1 MMPNEANLVK
11 ELVLITVIVDCGKG
25 SRVLRI
31 ARDNEVS
38 GGTVL
43 MADGTIRHGLLNFLG
58 ITDTRKEMIMMAAE
72 SESANHAL
80 KALDRELEFSK
91 PNHGIAYMTQLCSVT
106 GAASLDCRAEDED
119 GEGEGEYMY
128 QVINAIV
135 DKGRAEEVIEAASD
149 AGAKGGTIINARG
162 AGIHETR
169 RVFAIDI
176 EPEKEIVMIL
186 AKNELVDG
194 IIQSINERLEMDK
207 PGNGI
212 IFVQRAIKTFG
223 LYE

>member
-1 MMPNEANLVK
+1 MPNEANLIK
-11 ELVLITVIVDCGKG
+11 ELVLITIIVDCGKG

-58 ITDTRKEMIMMAAE
+58 ITDTRKEIIMMAAE
-72 SESANHAL
+72 RESADHAL

-91 PNHGIAYMTQLCSVT
+91 LNHGIAYMTQLCKVT
-106 GAASLDCRAEDED
+106 GAASLDCKAEDED
-119 GEGEGEYMY
+119 GEGEYMY

-135 DKGRAEEVIEAASD
+135 DKGRAEEVIEAAAD

-169 RVFAIDI
+169 RVFSIEI
-176 EPEKEIVMIL
+176 EPEKEIVMII
-186 AKNELVDG
+186 AKNELVEG

>member
-31 ARDNEVS
+31 ARDNEVT

-72 SESANHAL
+72 RESADHAL
-80 KALDRELEFSK
+80 IALDREFEFSK
-91 PNHGIAYMTQLCSVT
+91 PNHGIAYMTQLCRVT
-106 GAASLDCRAEDED
+106 GAASLDCRAEDD
-119 GEGEGEYMY
+119 REGEYMY

-135 DKGRAEEVIEAASD
+135 DKGRAEEVIEAASE

-186 AKNELVDG
+186 AKNEFVDG

>member
-1 MMPNEANLVK
+1 MPNETNLVK
-11 ELVLITVIVDCGKG
+11 ELVLITVIVDFGKG

-31 ARDNEVS
+31 SRDNEIS

-43 MADGTIRHGLLNFLG
+43 VADGTIRHGLLNFLG
-58 ITDTRKEMIMMAAE
+58 ITDSRKEIIMMAAQRE
-72 SESANHAL
+72 AAD
-80 KALDRELEFSK
+80 KALEALEREMEFTK
-91 PNHGIAYMTQLCSVT
+91 PNHGIAYMTQLCKVS
-106 GAASLDCRAEDED
+106 GAASLDCIAEDED
-119 GEGEGEYMY
+119 GEGEYMY

-135 DKGRAEEVIEAASD
+135 DKGKAEEVIEAASN
-149 AGAKGGTIINARG
+149 AGSTGGTIINARG

-176 EPEKEIVMIL
+176 EPEKEIVMII
-186 AKNELVDG
+186 AKNELVNG
-194 IIQSINERLEMDK
+194 IIQAINERLEMDK

-212 IFVQRAIKTFG
+212 IFVQKAIRTYG

>member
-1 MMPNEANLVK
+1 MPNEANLVK

-31 ARDNEVS
+31 ARDNEVT

-58 ITDTRKEMIMMAAE
+58 ITDTRKEMIMMAAQR
-72 SESANHAL
+72 ESADHAL
-80 KALDRELEFSK
+80 IALDRELEFSK
-91 PNHGIAYMTQLCSVT
+91 PNHGIAYMTQLCRVT
-106 GAASLDCRAEDED
+106 GAASLDCRAEDD
-119 GEGEGEYMY
+119 GEGEYMY

-135 DKGRAEEVIEAASD
+135 DKGRAEEVIEAASE

-194 IIQSINERLEMDK
+194 IIQSITERLEMNK

-223 LYE
+223 LFE

>member
-1 MMPNEANLVK
+1 MPNETNLVK
-11 ELVLITVIVDCGKG
+11 ELVLITVIVDFGKG

-31 ARDNEVS
+31 SRDNEIS

-43 MADGTIRHGLLNFLG
+43 VADGTIRHGLLNFLG
-58 ITDTRKEMIMMAAE
+58 ITDSRKEMIMMAAQRE
-72 SESANHAL
+72 TAD
-80 KALDRELEFSK
+80 KALESLEREMEFTK
-91 PNHGIAYMTQLCSVT
+91 PNHGIAYMTQLCKVS
-106 GAASLDCRAEDED
+106 GAASLDCIAEDED
-119 GEGEGEYMY
+119 GEGEYMY

-135 DKGRAEEVIEAASD
+135 DKGKAEEVIEAASN
-149 AGAKGGTIINARG
+149 AGSKGGTIINARG

-176 EPEKEIVMIL
+176 EPEKEIVMII
-186 AKNELVDG
+186 AKNELVNG
-194 IIQSINERLEMDK
+194 IIQAINERLEMDK

-212 IFVQRAIKTFG
+212 IFVQKAIRTYG

>member
-1 MMPNEANLVK
+1 
-11 ELVLITVIVDCGKG
+11 
-25 SRVLRI
+25 
-31 ARDNEVS
+31 
-38 GGTVL
+38 
-43 MADGTIRHGLLNFLG
+43 
-58 ITDTRKEMIMMAAE
+58 
-72 SESANHAL
+72 
-80 KALDRELEFSK
+80 
-91 PNHGIAYMTQLCSVT
+91 
-106 GAASLDCRAEDED
+106 
-119 GEGEGEYMY
+119 MY

>member
-1 MMPNEANLVK
+1 MPNETNLVK
-11 ELVLITVIVDCGKG
+11 ELVLITVIVDFGKG

-31 ARDNEVS
+31 SRDNEIS

-43 MADGTIRHGLLNFLG
+43 VADGTIRHGLLNFLG
-58 ITDTRKEMIMMAAE
+58 ITDSRKEIIMMAAQRE
-72 SESANHAL
+72 TAD
-80 KALDRELEFSK
+80 KALESLEREMEFTK
-91 PNHGIAYMTQLCSVT
+91 PNHGIAYMTQLCKVS
-106 GAASLDCRAEDED
+106 GAASLDCIAEDED
-119 GEGEGEYMY
+119 GEGEYMY

-135 DKGRAEEVIEAASD
+135 DKGKAEEVIEAASN
-149 AGAKGGTIINARG
+149 AGSKGGTIINARG

-176 EPEKEIVMIL
+176 EPEKEIVMII
-186 AKNELVDG
+186 AKNELVNG
-194 IIQSINERLEMDK
+194 IIQAINERLEMDK

-212 IFVQRAIKTFG
+212 IFVQKAIRTYG

>member
-1 MMPNEANLVK
+1 MPNETNLVK
-11 ELVLITVIVDCGKG
+11 ELVLITVIVDFGKG

-31 ARDNEVS
+31 SRDNEIS

-43 MADGTIRHGLLNFLG
+43 VADGTIRHGLLNFLG
-58 ITDTRKEMIMMAAE
+58 ITDSRKEMIMMAAQRE
-72 SESANHAL
+72 AAD
-80 KALDRELEFSK
+80 KALEALEREMEFTK
-91 PNHGIAYMTQLCSVT
+91 PNHGIAYMTQLCKVS
-106 GAASLDCRAEDED
+106 GAASLDCIAEDED
-119 GEGEGEYMY
+119 GEGEYMY

-135 DKGRAEEVIEAASD
+135 DKGKAEEVIEAASN
-149 AGAKGGTIINARG
+149 AGSTGGTIINARG

-176 EPEKEIVMIL
+176 EPEKEIVMII
-186 AKNELVDG
+186 AKNELVNG
-194 IIQSINERLEMDK
+194 IIQAINERLEMDK

-212 IFVQRAIKTFG
+212 IFVQKAIKTYG

>member
-1 MMPNEANLVK
+1 MMPNETNLVK
-11 ELVLITVIVDCGKG
+11 ELVLITVIVDFGKG

-31 ARDNEVS
+31 SRDNEIS

-43 MADGTIRHGLLNFLG
+43 VADGTIRHGLLNFLG
-58 ITDTRKEMIMMAAE
+58 ITDSRKEMIMMAAQRE
-72 SESANHAL
+72 AAD
-80 KALDRELEFSK
+80 KALEALEREMEFTK
-91 PNHGIAYMTQLCSVT
+91 PNHGIAYMTQLCKVS
-106 GAASLDCRAEDED
+106 GAASLDCIAEDED
-119 GEGEGEYMY
+119 GEGEYMY

-135 DKGRAEEVIEAASD
+135 DKGKAEEVIEAASN
-149 AGAKGGTIINARG
+149 AGSTGGTIINARG

-176 EPEKEIVMIL
+176 EPEKEIVMII
-186 AKNELVDG
+186 AKNELVNG
-194 IIQSINERLEMDK
+194 IIQAINERLEMDK

-212 IFVQRAIKTFG
+212 IFVQKAIRTYG

>member
-1 MMPNEANLVK
+1 MMPNETNLVK
-11 ELVLITVIVDCGKG
+11 ELVLITVIVDFGKG

-31 ARDNEVS
+31 SRDNEIS

-43 MADGTIRHGLLNFLG
+43 VADGTIRHGLLNFLG
-58 ITDTRKEMIMMAAE
+58 ITDSRKEMIMMAAQRE
-72 SESANHAL
+72 TAD
-80 KALDRELEFSK
+80 KALEALEREMEFTK
-91 PNHGIAYMTQLCSVT
+91 PNHGIAYMTQLCKVS
-106 GAASLDCRAEDED
+106 GAASLDCIAEDED
-119 GEGEGEYMY
+119 GEGEYMY

-135 DKGRAEEVIEAASD
+135 DKGKAEEVIEAASN
-149 AGAKGGTIINARG
+149 AGSKGGTIINARG

-176 EPEKEIVMIL
+176 EPEKEIVMII
-186 AKNELVDG
+186 AKNELVNG
-194 IIQSINERLEMDK
+194 IIQAINERLEMDK

-212 IFVQRAIKTFG
+212 IFVQKAIRTYG

>member
-31 ARDNEVS
+31 ARDNEVT

-58 ITDTRKEMIMMAAE
+58 ITDTRKEMIMMAAQR
-72 SESANHAL
+72 ESADHAL
-80 KALDRELEFSK
+80 IALDRELEFSK
-91 PNHGIAYMTQLCSVT
+91 PNHGIAYMTQLCRVT
-106 GAASLDCRAEDED
+106 GAASLDCRAEDD
-119 GEGEGEYMY
+119 GEGEYMY

-135 DKGRAEEVIEAASD
+135 DKGRAEEVIEAASE

-194 IIQSINERLEMDK
+194 IIQSITERLEMNK

-223 LYE
+223 LFE

>member
-1 MMPNEANLVK
+1 MMPNETNLVK
-11 ELVLITVIVDCGKG
+11 ELVLITVIVDFGKG

-31 ARDNEVS
+31 SRDNEIS

-43 MADGTIRHGLLNFLG
+43 VADGTIRHGLLNFLG
-58 ITDTRKEMIMMAAE
+58 ITDSRKEIIMMAAQRE
-72 SESANHAL
+72 AAD
-80 KALDRELEFSK
+80 KALEALEREMEFTK
-91 PNHGIAYMTQLCSVT
+91 PNHGIAYMTQLCKVS
-106 GAASLDCRAEDED
+106 GAASLDCIAEDED
-119 GEGEGEYMY
+119 GEGEYMY

-135 DKGRAEEVIEAASD
+135 DKGKAEEVIEAASN
-149 AGAKGGTIINARG
+149 AGSTGGTIINARG

-176 EPEKEIVMIL
+176 EPEKEIVMII
-186 AKNELVDG
+186 AKNELVNG
-194 IIQSINERLEMDK
+194 IIQAINERLEMDK

-212 IFVQRAIKTFG
+212 IFVQKAIRTYG

>member
-1 MMPNEANLVK
+1 MPNEANLIK
-11 ELVLITVIVDCGKG
+11 ELVLITIIVDCGKG

-58 ITDTRKEMIMMAAE
+58 ITDTRKEIIMMAAE
-72 SESANHAL
+72 RESADHAL

-91 PNHGIAYMTQLCSVT
+91 LNHGIAYMTQLCKVT
-106 GAASLDCRAEDED
+106 GAASLDCKAEDED
-119 GEGEGEYMY
+119 GEGEYMY

-135 DKGRAEEVIEAASD
+135 DKGRAEEVIEAAAD

-169 RVFAIDI
+169 RVFSIDI
-176 EPEKEIVMIL
+176 EPEKEIVMII
-186 AKNELVDG
+186 AKNELVEG

>member
-1 MMPNEANLVK
+1 MPNETNLVK
-11 ELVLITVIVDCGKG
+11 ELVLITVIVDFGKG

-31 ARDNEVS
+31 SRDNEIS

-43 MADGTIRHGLLNFLG
+43 VADGTIRHGLLNFLG
-58 ITDTRKEMIMMAAE
+58 ITDSRKEMIMMAAQRE
-72 SESANHAL
+72 AAD
-80 KALDRELEFSK
+80 KALEALEREMEFTK
-91 PNHGIAYMTQLCSVT
+91 PNHGIAYMTQLCKVS
-106 GAASLDCRAEDED
+106 GAASLDCIAEDED
-119 GEGEGEYMY
+119 GEGEYMY

-135 DKGRAEEVIEAASD
+135 DKGKAEEVIEAASN
-149 AGAKGGTIINARG
+149 AGSTGGTIINARG

-176 EPEKEIVMIL
+176 EPEKEIVMII
-186 AKNELVDG
+186 AKNELVNG
-194 IIQSINERLEMDK
+194 IIQAINERLEMDK

-212 IFVQRAIKTFG
+212 IFVQKAIRTYG

>member
-1 MMPNEANLVK
+1 MMPNEANLIK
-11 ELVLITVIVDCGKG
+11 ELVLITIIVDCGKG

-58 ITDTRKEMIMMAAE
+58 ITDTRKEIIMMAAE
-72 SESANHAL
+72 RESADHAL

-91 PNHGIAYMTQLCSVT
+91 LNHGIAYMTQLCKVT
-106 GAASLDCRAEDED
+106 GAASLDCKAEDED
-119 GEGEGEYMY
+119 GEGEYMY

-135 DKGRAEEVIEAASD
+135 DKGRAEEVIEAAAD

-169 RVFAIDI
+169 RVFSIDI
-176 EPEKEIVMIL
+176 EPEKEIVMII
-186 AKNELVDG
+186 AKNELVEG

>member
-1 MMPNEANLVK
+1 MPNETNLVK
-11 ELVLITVIVDCGKG
+11 ELVLITVIVDFGKG

-31 ARDNEVS
+31 SRDNEIS

-43 MADGTIRHGLLNFLG
+43 VADGTIRHGLLNFLG
-58 ITDTRKEMIMMAAE
+58 ITDSRKEMIMMAAQRE
-72 SESANHAL
+72 TAD
-80 KALDRELEFSK
+80 KALEALEREMEFTK
-91 PNHGIAYMTQLCSVT
+91 PNHGIAYMTQLCKVS
-106 GAASLDCRAEDED
+106 GAASLDCIAEDED
-119 GEGEGEYMY
+119 GEGEYMY

-135 DKGRAEEVIEAASD
+135 DKGKAEEVIEAASN
-149 AGAKGGTIINARG
+149 AGSKGGTIINARG

-176 EPEKEIVMIL
+176 EPEKEIVMII
-186 AKNELVDG
+186 AKNELVNG
-194 IIQSINERLEMDK
+194 IIQAINERLEMDK

-212 IFVQRAIKTFG
+212 IFVQKAIRTYG

>member
-1 MMPNEANLVK
+1 MPNEANLIK

-58 ITDTRKEMIMMAAE
+58 ITDTRKEIIMMAAE
-72 SESANHAL
+72 RESADHAL

-91 PNHGIAYMTQLCSVT
+91 LNHGIAYMTQLCKVT
-106 GAASLDCRAEDED
+106 GAASLDCKAEDED
-119 GEGEGEYMY
+119 GEGEYMY

-135 DKGRAEEVIEAASD
+135 DKGRAEEVIEAAAD

-169 RVFAIDI
+169 RVFSIDI
-176 EPEKEIVMIL
+176 EPEKEIVMII
-186 AKNELVDG
+186 AKNELVEG